1 MTPTSPFTIPGTT
14 PSTPAGMTRRAARWL
29 SMAALAG
36 TLLAGCGGGGSSG
49 SGDTTGT
56 TPSAPITGTNG
67 VIRVMPMGDSV
78 TVVSYRGQLYDL
90 LVAGGYK
97 TVAGG
102 SKEGIDFVGPA
113 QTGANSADPDH
124 AAFGAYKVLN
134 VLRPAGSGTSA
145 GDRYD
150 DERDLGVWF
159 DSYVPDVVLLHHGT
173 DDAWGAAAPAD
184 VMRAYSAIVNYA
196 RSKKPGVTFLV
207 AQLIPLFPS
216 DCGTGCN
223 DSVVRINSAIPAWAA
238 SITTAQS
245 RVLVVDQYTGFV
257 PGTMTHDGVHP
268 NDLGSQFM
276 AKRWYDR
283 LVTLIAHP

>member
-1 MTPTSPFTIPGTT
+1 LTPKSPFTIPGTT
-14 PSTPAGMTRRAARWL
+14 PSTPAGMKRRAARWL

-49 SGDTTGT
+49 SSE
-56 TPSAPITGTNG
+56 TPAGPITGTNG
-67 VIRVMPMGDSV
+67 VIRIMPMGDSV
-78 TVVSYRGQLYDL
+78 TVVSYRGQLWDL
-90 LVAGGYK
+90 LAAGGYK
-97 TVAGG
+97 NV
-102 SKEGIDFVGPA
+102 DYVGPA
-113 QTGANSADPDH
+113 QTGAASADPDH

-134 VLRPAGSGTSA
+134 VLRPAGSGSWSV
-145 GDRYD
+145 DRYD
-150 DERDLGVWF
+150 DARDLGVWF
-159 DSYVPDVVLLHHGT
+159 DNYVPDVVLLHHGT

-223 DSVVRINSAIPAWAA
+223 DSVVRINNAIPAWAA

-257 PGTMTHDGVHP
+257 PGTMTNDGVHP

>member
-1 MTPTSPFTIPGTT
+1 MTVTFPFPTRRTQPPAA
-14 PSTPAGMTRRAARWL
+14 AGMKRRAARWL
-29 SMAALAG
+29 TLAALAG
-36 TLLAGCGGGGSSG
+36 TLLAGCGGGGSSDA
-49 SGDTTGT
+49 GDSSGT
-56 TPSAPITGTNG
+56 TPAGPITGTNG
-67 VIRVMPMGDSV
+67 VIRIMPMGDSV
-78 TVVSYRGQLYDL
+78 TVVAYRGQLWDL
-90 LVAGGYK
+90 LAAGGYK
-97 TVAGG
+97 NV
-102 SKEGIDFVGPA
+102 DYVGPA
-113 QTGANSADPDH
+113 QTGAPSADPDH

-134 VLRPAGSGTSA
+134 VLRPAGSGSWNV
-145 GDRYD
+145 DRYD
-150 DERDLGVWF
+150 DARDLGVWF
-159 DSYVPDVVLLHHGT
+159 DSYVPDVVLLHHAT